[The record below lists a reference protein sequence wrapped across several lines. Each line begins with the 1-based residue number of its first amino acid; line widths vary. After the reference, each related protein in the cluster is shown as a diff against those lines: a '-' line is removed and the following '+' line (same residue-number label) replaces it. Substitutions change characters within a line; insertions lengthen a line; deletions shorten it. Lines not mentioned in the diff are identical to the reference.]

1 MIRSSSFLL
10 QYFVSNDMVEAAP
23 QPTIQMMPT
32 NTTSA
37 SGHTIVD
44 TQSLHGGKI
53 RIVNNQI
60 NNDEVAAA
68 LQPTR
73 KIITINNQQYV
84 VSQGGQGTFFLA
96 NQSVTFLSFLWLL
109 KVLYFLFVFEISSY
123 LNVPIK
129 GGFYSEGTDVFVISS
144 NRRTLLFS

>member
-32 NTTSA
+32 TTSN

-44 TQSLHGGKI
+44 TQSLHHSGKI
-53 RIVNNQI
+53 RIV

-96 NQSVTFLSFLWLL
+96 NKS
-109 KVLYFLFVFEISSY
+109 YFLF
-123 LNVPIK
+123 L
-129 GGFYSEGTDVFVISS
+129 
-144 NRRTLLFS
+144 

>member
-1 MIRSSSFLL
+1 
-10 QYFVSNDMVEAAP
+10 MVEAP

-32 NTTSA
+32 NTTTA

-44 TQSLHGGKI
+44 TQSLHHSGKI
-53 RIVNNQI
+53 RIVNN
-60 NNDEVAAA
+60 DDVAAA

>member
-84 VSQGGQGTFFLA
+84 VSQGGQGIFFLD
-96 NQSVTFLSFLWLL
+96 N
-109 KVLYFLFVFEISSY
+109 KCYFLF
-123 LNVPIK
+123 L
-129 GGFYSEGTDVFVISS
+129 
-144 NRRTLLFS
+144 

>member
-1 MIRSSSFLL
+1 MRIGKTIRRIILLCFTSELSRFGLKFSSKCKISMKKEIITRSSSFLL
-10 QYFVSNDMVEAAP
+10 QYFVSSDMVEAP

-32 NTTSA
+32 TTSN

-44 TQSLHGGKI
+44 TQSLHHSGKI
-53 RIVNNQI
+53 RIV

-84 VSQGGQGTFFLA
+84 VSQGGQGTYLFLA
-96 NQSVTFLSFLWLL
+96 NKS
-109 KVLYFLFVFEISSY
+109 YFLF
-123 LNVPIK
+123 L
-129 GGFYSEGTDVFVISS
+129 
-144 NRRTLLFS
+144 